1 MNLFLSFKKSILV
14 NYAMLHG
21 ICIYSAILLKVC
33 SHGKT
38 ATASSTGV
46 MAYLFYIFLIT
57 GNFTTN
63 NKLKQ
68 SFNIMN
74 LRFNFTS
81 NKSLLINYL
90 FSPNGWKCLF
100 STRSHIRG
108 VIPCY
113 KKNIKKVSRYSRGKG
128 FAILPMW
135 TGLNIPS
142 NDRSINCNNN
152 RILWYHRTYLEN
164 QKGVFS
170 C

>member
-21 ICIYSAILLKVC
+21 ICIYSAILLKVS

-38 ATASSTGV
+38 ATTSSTGV

-63 NKLKQ
+63 NLKQ

-81 NKSLLINYL
+81 NKSILISMFIFSKRLRKHVRSCCRKPTARTNERTTNVRAFEHDRTCFLGFFEKINLLIRRDL
-90 FSPNGWKCLF
+90 LEVK
-100 STRSHIRG
+100 
-108 VIPCY
+108 
-113 KKNIKKVSRYSRGKG
+113 
-128 FAILPMW
+128 
-135 TGLNIPS
+135 LNK
-142 NDRSINCNNN
+142 
-152 RILWYHRTYLEN
+152 LKL
-164 QKGVFS
+164 K
-170 C
+170 

>member
-38 ATASSTGV
+38 AKASSTGV

-63 NKLKQ
+63 NALKQ

-81 NKSLLINYL
+81 NKSLLI
-90 FSPNGWKCLF
+90 
-100 STRSHIRG
+100 I
-108 VIPCY
+108 I
-113 KKNIKKVSRYSRGKG
+113 I
-128 FAILPMW
+128 ILPKWQKSVMQAV
-135 TGLNIPS
+135 TYQNKVAFVLIRHGLRHGYVTDFSHFGKMIIMIRR
-142 NDRSINCNNN
+142 D
-152 RILWYHRTYLEN
+152 LLEVKLN
-164 QKGVFS
+164 LKIIISKDSFNALFVVKFPVIRKI
-170 C
+170 